1 LVRETIGIHTCDR
14 RSSKTAIQDEY
25 LDYTIEE
32 TFTEDDELWHPEQR
46 ESDSAR
52 NARIKTF
59 LDDILTANSDNTF
72 ISVTAHSGAITSI
85 LDVVG
90 HRRFKLQTGGVIPV
104 LVRAESLP
112 GKEPERVIEPPT
124 GVPECKSDPLAAG
137 GKGPL
142 QVREVVDL

>member
-1 LVRETIGIHTCDR
+1 MRETIGIHTCDR
-14 RSSKTAIQDEY
+14 RSSKTAIHEEY
-25 LDYTIEE
+25 PEYIIEE
-32 TFTEDDELWHPEQR
+32 GLTEDDELWHAEQR

-52 NARIKTF
+52 NARIKIF
-59 LDDILTANSDNTF
+59 LDDIFAANTDNTF

-104 LVRAESLP
+104 LVRADRLP
-112 GKEPERVIEPPT
+112 GKEPEKVIEPPT
-124 GVPECKSDPLAAG
+124 GAPACKSDPLAAG